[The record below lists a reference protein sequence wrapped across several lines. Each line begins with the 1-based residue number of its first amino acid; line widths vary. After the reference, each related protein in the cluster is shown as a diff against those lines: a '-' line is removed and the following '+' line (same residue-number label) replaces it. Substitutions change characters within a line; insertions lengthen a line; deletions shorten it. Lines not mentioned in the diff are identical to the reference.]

1 MEEEVNWPGRSLFK
15 IDRKS
20 IILETVKKS
29 EEGEGIVLRLYE
41 SMRTRGL
48 AVIETPFEISA
59 AWKTNLLEEEEEVLD
74 LDGRNIRFS
83 FRPFEIV
90 NIKFV
95 RS

>member
-1 MEEEVNWPGRSLFK
+1 
-15 IDRKS
+15 
-20 IILETVKKS
+20 
-29 EEGEGIVLRLYE
+29 
-41 SMRTRGL
+41 MRTRGL